1 MKGSTRTAGAGISL
15 SLRLALILSVAVLAV
30 LLVAGV
36 VVNRVVSGSFED
48 VVSAQQADQLQAA
61 ADALAEV
68 LRQGG
73 SLREARS
80 VLARLSHSLGAP
92 VAVRGP
98 AGEMLLE
105 LGPPLPRGVVSRELS
120 SEVIVDGRPMGS
132 VTASVPSPGADRP
145 FLRIFNIALVLVGL
159 VSVVLIAGL
168 AVLIARRATRPI
180 REVADA
186 AERLESG
193 ELGARVV
200 GGGDRESQ
208 ELAGAFNA
216 MAARLER
223 SEMLRR
229 RAASDMAHDLAT
241 PATVLQ
247 SQLQAMI
254 DGVVPAD
261 AAQLE
266 SARASADAL
275 GSVIVQMGELALAE
289 AAPLQA
295 RPERVELAP
304 LLAAAAQSL
313 DGLYRERGVSLAV
326 EAGDPGLAVRADP
339 SHLGRAL
346 RNVLTNAAQ
355 HAPLGGSVR
364 VSAVAGAAAGVEIRV
379 IDDGPGIPAHD
390 LPHVFERFY
399 RADPARA
406 GRAGAGAGIGLTIAR
421 ELLTASRGTI
431 RVEASGS
438 GGTTFLIGLPP
449 G

>member
-1 MKGSTRTAGAGISL
+1 MTVSNDAAGRGMPL
-15 SLRLALILSVAVLAV
+15 SLRLALILSVAVLGV

-36 VVNRVVSGSFED
+36 VVNRVVSGSFEE
-48 VVSAQQADQLQAA
+48 VVSAQQADQVQAA

-73 SLREARS
+73 SLREARN
-80 VLARLSHSLGAP
+80 VLARLSRSLGAP
-92 VAVRGP
+92 VTVRGP
-98 AGEMLLE
+98 EGALLIE
-105 LGPPLPRGVVSRELS
+105 LGPPLPSGAEHHELS
-120 SEVIVDGRPMGS
+120 AAVIVEGQHRGS
-132 VTASVPSPGADRP
+132 VVASVPSRDVDRP
-145 FLRIFNIALVLVGL
+145 FLRVFNAVLLLVGL
-159 VSVVLIAGL
+159 VSAAVIAGL
-168 AVLIARRATRPI
+168 AVVIARRATRPL

-193 ELGARVV
+193 ELDARVV

-216 MAARLER
+216 MATRLER

-266 SARASADAL
+266 SARASANAL
-275 GSVIVQMGELALAE
+275 GSVIVQMGELASAE

-295 RPERVELAP
+295 RPERVELAGA
-304 LLAAAAQSL
+304 LAAASGSL
-313 DGLYRERGVSLAV
+313 EGLYRDRGVSLVV
-326 EAGDPGLAVRADP
+326 EPGDPGLAVLADP

-355 HAPLGGSVR
+355 HTPAGGSVR
-364 VSAVAGAAAGVEIRV
+364 VVASAGPGDRVEIRV
-379 IDDGPGIPAHD
+379 TDQGPGIPPED
-390 LPHVFERFY
+390 LGHVFERFY
-399 RADPARA
+399 RADPSRA
-406 GRAGAGAGIGLTIAR
+406 GRPGAGAGIGLTIAR
-421 ELLTASRGTI
+421 ELLSASDGSISVESSGPGGSTFIIALRRG
-431 RVEASGS
+431 
-438 GGTTFLIGLPP
+438 
-449 G
+449 